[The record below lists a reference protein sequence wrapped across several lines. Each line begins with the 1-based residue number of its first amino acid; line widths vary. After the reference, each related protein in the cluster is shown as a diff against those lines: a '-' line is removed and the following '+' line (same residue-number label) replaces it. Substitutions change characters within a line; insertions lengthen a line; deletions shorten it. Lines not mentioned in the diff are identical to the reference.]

1 MNKKYTLLIFLYNM
15 ILFGNQNPLQI
26 TPKYENLKLI
36 NKWTFESMET
46 TTFSETEEKEIV
58 YKDEDNI
65 ETLTFHRSGSMSFVS
80 LDDGNQKKGRGIWF
94 VNNDLLRII
103 ADSDT
108 VDATYQIKNNILTII
123 TNEEESE
130 DFYGYKS
137 IVRYLKE

>member
-46 TTFSETEEKEIV
+46 TTFAETEEKEIV

>member
-1 MNKKYTLLIFLYNM
+1 M

-46 TTFSETEEKEIV
+46 TTFAETEEKEIV

>member
-1 MNKKYTLLIFLYNM
+1 M